1 MDCFK
6 VPSRQR
12 DFVREAGGKYMYQQ
26 EGAYV
31 QVVPMSKKNGSR
43 LLVDKHQGI
52 EVYPSPPSPYS
63 SISVFHISVP

>member
-1 MDCFK
+1 
-6 VPSRQR
+6 
-12 DFVREAGGKYMYQQ
+12 MYQQ